1 MSTSCL
7 QYNTRLTRKIN
18 QYNNKFKTLL

>member
-7 QYNTRLTRKIN
+7 EYNTRLARKIN